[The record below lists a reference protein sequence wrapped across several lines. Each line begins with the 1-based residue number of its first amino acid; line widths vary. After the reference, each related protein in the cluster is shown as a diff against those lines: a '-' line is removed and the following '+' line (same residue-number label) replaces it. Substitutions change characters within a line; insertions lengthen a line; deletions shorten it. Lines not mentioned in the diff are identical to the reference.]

1 MSPASDDRARV
12 PFFAAGRRSFTRTA
26 ARVVFLRLVAI
37 APIETQPDTLTFC
50 EAEIKSAF

>member
-12 PFFAAGRRSFTRTA
+12 TFFAAGRRSFARTA

-37 APIETQPDTLTFC
+37 APLETRPHTLTFC
-50 EAEIKSAF
+50 EAEIKSVF